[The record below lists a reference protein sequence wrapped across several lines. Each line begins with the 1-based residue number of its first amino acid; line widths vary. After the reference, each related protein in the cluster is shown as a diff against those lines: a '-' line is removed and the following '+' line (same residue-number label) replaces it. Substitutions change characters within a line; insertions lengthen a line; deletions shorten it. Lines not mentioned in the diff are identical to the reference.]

1 MHLAAGGKS
10 PIFLHTGQNPLKYQ
24 TTVIWGKI
32 KLWSCKSFCFH
43 ISAIMPLV
51 MEIWKIGIFLFV

>member
-24 TTVIWGKI
+24 TTIILGEI
-32 KLWSCKSFCFH
+32 N
-43 ISAIMPLV
+43 IMVL
-51 MEIWKIGIFLFV
+51 